1 MARPVG
7 YGQRLV
13 AVGLSGMVGALLMAG
28 LLVATGRL
36 SRVNITTQLPTSTSS
51 ALAVRSTVSPGAAA
65 LVAKAQGGVLGVRA
79 IRANEPTVRG
89 SALVLRSGY
98 AITALRVVDGAT
110 TLTVQIEGNPRPARL
125 VGSDPET
132 DLALLS
138 IEGAAVEPPALG
150 SSSALRPGDTAVT
163 VTAAAAAASGPSVT
177 VGVVSAL
184 DRTMV
189 AGKNVVRGVLQLDR
203 PVPAE
208 GAGGALLDA
217 TGNVVGVTLPA
228 ADAGTQIGYA
238 IPIDA
243 VNEISRQPIMS
254 GHVSRPWLGID
265 GGDDDATGGANV
277 YQVRPASPAAR
288 AGIQV
293 GDIVQAV
300 DGTPVK
306 TMDTMLRL
314 LRTHAPGD
322 TVRLTILRK
331 GQPTDLLVTLAAK

>member
-1 MARPVG
+1 M
-7 YGQRLV
+7 
-13 AVGLSGMVGALLMAG
+13 
-28 LLVATGRL
+28 
-36 SRVNITTQLPTSTSS
+36 
-51 ALAVRSTVSPGAAA
+51 
-65 LVAKAQGGVLGVRA
+65 
-79 IRANEPTVRG
+79 
-89 SALVLRSGY
+89 
-98 AITALRVVDGAT
+98 
-110 TLTVQIEGNPRPARL
+110 
-125 VGSDPET
+125 
-132 DLALLS
+132 
-138 IEGAAVEPPALG
+138 EPPALG

-177 VGVVSAL
+177 VGVVDAL

-189 AGKNVVRGVLQLDR
+189 AGKNVVRGVLRLDR

-243 VNEISRQPIMS
+243 VDENLTAADHVGPRQP
-254 GHVSRPWLGID
+254 PPPLGID

-306 TMDTMLRL
+306 TMDAMLRL

-331 GQPTDLLVTLAAK
+331 GQPTDLLVTLAASNPRRRFRPARRRCDRCEDTTASFR